1 MRNLL
6 VFFHL
11 AAAIFWMGGMGF
23 MLLALR
29 PAAAATLQPPER
41 LRLLCDTLRRFFWI
55 VGIAIVVLLAT
66 GGALMAA
73 DGAPGIPRGW
83 HAMAGIGVL
92 MMLLF
97 AHIVAAPYRRLRQA
111 IAGSDWAEGAR
122 RMGQVGLFVRVNF
135 ALGWIAIA
143 AVLLWR

>member
-11 AAAIFWMGGMGF
+11 AGAIFWMGGMAF

-41 LRLLCDTLRRFFWI
+41 LRLLADVLRRFFWM
-55 VGIAIVVLLAT
+55 VGVSIVVLLLT
-66 GGALMAA
+66 GGVLMAA
-73 DGAPGIPRGW
+73 AAGQAMPLGW
-83 HAMAGIGVL
+83 HAMAGIGVV

-97 AHIVAAPYRRLRQA
+97 AHIVAAPYRRLRA
-111 IAGSDWAEGAR
+111 AVAASDWPEGAR
-122 RMGQVGLFVRVNF
+122 RIGQIALFVRINF
-135 ALGWIAIA
+135 VLGWLAIA

>member
-1 MRNLL
+1 MRDFLL
-6 VFFHL
+6 FFHL
-11 AAAIFWMGGMGF
+11 AGAIFWMGGMGF

-29 PAAAATLQPPER
+29 PAAAATLQPPDR
-41 LRLLCDTLRRFFWI
+41 LRLLVDVLRRFFWV
-55 VGIAIVVLLAT
+55 VGISIVLLLLT

-73 DGAPGIPRGW
+73 AGAQGMPRGW
-83 HAMAGIGVL
+83 HAMAGIGVV

-97 AHIVAAPYRRLRQA
+97 AHIVAASYRQLRRA
-111 IAGSDWAEGAR
+111 VSASDWAEGAR
-122 RMGQVGLFVRVNF
+122 RAGQVALFVRINF